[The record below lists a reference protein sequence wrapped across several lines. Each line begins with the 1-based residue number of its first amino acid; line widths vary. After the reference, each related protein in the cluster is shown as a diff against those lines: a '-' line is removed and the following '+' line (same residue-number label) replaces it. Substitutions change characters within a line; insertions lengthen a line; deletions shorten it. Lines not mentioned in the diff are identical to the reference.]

1 MPAIFS
7 LGHPSIV
14 RLQAVRHGTD
24 LSLRDALAARRYILN
39 PGSVGQPR
47 DSDPRAAYAVLDTET
62 GNMQFQRVPYDIAAT
77 QRRMQAAHLPAKLIN
92 RLEFGW

>member
-1 MPAIFS
+1 M
-7 LGHPSIV
+7 
-14 RLQAVRHGTD
+14 RHATH

-47 DSDPRAAYAVLDTET
+47 DSDPRAAYAVLDVET
-62 GNMQFQRVPYDIAAT
+62 GHVQFQRVAYDIAKT
-77 QRRMQAAHLPAKLIN
+77 QRRMQAARLPAKLIS